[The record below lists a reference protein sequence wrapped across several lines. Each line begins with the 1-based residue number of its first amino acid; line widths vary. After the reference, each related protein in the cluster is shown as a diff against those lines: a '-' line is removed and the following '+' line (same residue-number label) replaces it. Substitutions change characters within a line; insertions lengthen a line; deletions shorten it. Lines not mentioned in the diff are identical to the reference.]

1 MSNKLW
7 ESASG
12 PELNPIVEKYT
23 VGDDVWLDAVL
34 LGWDIKA
41 SIAHA
46 KMLGQCGLLSKSET
60 TALVAALKQL
70 KAEWKKGSFVIK
82 PGVEDG
88 HSAIEAYVIEQVG
101 DAGKKIHTARSRNDQ
116 SLVMMRLYMKDS
128 LELVQRGLA
137 SVAYQLQQKSRATS
151 AVPMPGYTHTQ
162 KAMPSTVS
170 AWLMS
175 YHDAFTD
182 IQLLL
187 EATHHYID
195 QNPLGSAAGYGVDL
209 PIRRDLTTKAL
220 GFGKTQQNP
229 LYCGM
234 SRGLFEQSVVQAYAL
249 LMTVAGK
256 FANDMILFTTE
267 EFNFMSLP
275 DEYTTGSSIM
285 PHKRNYDV
293 FEVMRAHAHMY
304 STYTGQIAAV
314 ATGVGSGYHR
324 DYQLMKKPLYM
335 ATTILIET
343 LDVLTATIPEIIM
356 HSAALKKAITSD
368 MQSVSEVNRLVR
380 QGVAFRDAYQK
391 VKERYQ

>member
-46 KMLGQCGLLSKSET
+46 NMLGQCGLLSKSET

-137 SVAYQLQQKSRATS
+137 SVAYQLQQNREPL
-151 AVPMPGYTHTQ
+151 VQCRCQGTHIP
-162 KAMPSTVS
+162 KRRCHLPSQ
-170 AWLMS
+170 
-175 YHDAFTD
+175 H
-182 IQLLL
+182 
-187 EATHHYID
+187 
-195 QNPLGSAAGYGVDL
+195 G
-209 PIRRDLTTKAL
+209 
-220 GFGKTQQNP
+220 
-229 LYCGM
+229 
-234 SRGLFEQSVVQAYAL
+234 
-249 LMTVAGK
+249 
-256 FANDMILFTTE
+256 
-267 EFNFMSLP
+267 
-275 DEYTTGSSIM
+275 
-285 PHKRNYDV
+285 
-293 FEVMRAHAHMY
+293 
-304 STYTGQIAAV
+304 
-314 ATGVGSGYHR
+314 
-324 DYQLMKKPLYM
+324 
-335 ATTILIET
+335 
-343 LDVLTATIPEIIM
+343 
-356 HSAALKKAITSD
+356 
-368 MQSVSEVNRLVR
+368 
-380 QGVAFRDAYQK
+380 
-391 VKERYQ
+391 